1 MSQAANLPNLVV
13 YGQSDVGRQRNNNE
27 DNLAWRHAD
36 ERSVGTKFVNGVTE
50 LFAKIRG
57 GGATGFSVKI
67 DHKLLASH
75 GRLYVVADGV
85 GGNDDGELASRAV
98 VEYTTK
104 FFYNSDPKSYTNKQ
118 EQLNAAI
125 QYATK
130 MVYKEAGN
138 TNRASTLVLALVW
151 DEGSLRKIIFSNVG
165 DSKGYLF
172 RANNTEYDRAVQT
185 KDHVNAMNKSLWQ
198 SMGDP
203 EVTPHFSDE
212 LVLGKDDVIVL
223 CSDGLSDGVQAE
235 EIGKIATQN
244 APQNA
249 TTELI
254 SLANERGGHDNITN
268 VVVRNGPAPIQW
280 GALGGILGV
289 ILLVAAL
296 LGGIVFM
303 GGDEVNPNGSGR
315 NAVVIP
321 TRPVIKLDD
330 GSFATV
336 TLPAETATAE
346 ALLIQQ
352 ATENPVPTDTLGP
365 QATSAPG
372 TNPTARPQATNPPAV
387 IQPTNPPAVQPTNP
401 PVVAQPTNPPAVQP
415 TNPPAPSDRDGDGF
429 VDDIDACPDVAGPN
443 NGCPAPVEP
452 TAPPAVADS
461 DGDTIPDDRDACPNE
476 PGDPSRNG
484 CPKPVEAPPTNT
496 PRPEPTERP
505 TDVPQPTK
513 ETPPTPKPNVPPTPG
528 P

>member
-36 ERSVGTKFVNGVTE
+36 ERSVGTKLVNGVTE

-104 FFYNSDPKSYTNKQ
+104 FFYNSDPKNYKSKQ
-118 EQLNAAI
+118 DQLNAAI

-151 DEGSLRKIIFSNVG
+151 DEGTFRKIIFSNVG

-235 EIGKIATQN
+235 EIGKIATRN

-289 ILLVAAL
+289 VLLVAAL
-296 LGGIVFM
+296 LGGIVFI
-303 GGDEVNPNGSGR
+303 GGDDVNRTQGGR
-315 NAVVIP
+315 NAIMIP
-321 TRPVIKLDD
+321 TRPIITMVD

-346 ALLIQQ
+346 AELIRQ

-365 QATSAPG
+365 QATSVPG
-372 TNPTARPQATNPPAV
+372 TNPTARPAATATNRPAANNPTP
-387 IQPTNPPAVQPTNP
+387 IPATNPPAVQPTNP
-401 PVVAQPTNPPAVQP
+401 PVVIQP
-415 TNPPAPSDRDGDGF
+415 TNPPAPGDRDGDGVTDD
-429 VDDIDACPDVAGPN
+429 VDPCPDVAGPN

-452 TAPPAVADS
+452 TAPPAVVDT
-461 DGDTIPDDRDACPNE
+461 DGDTIPDNVDDCPNE

-484 CPKPVEAPPTNT
+484 CPKPVEQATNT
-496 PRPEPTERP
+496 PKPPTDTPRP
-505 TDVPQPTK
+505 TDTPQPTAVP
-513 ETPPTPKPNVPPTPG
+513 TSPINPNDPPTPRP
-528 P
+528 

>member
-36 ERSVGTKFVNGVTE
+36 ERSFGTKLVNGVTE

-67 DHKLLASH
+67 EHKLLASH

-104 FFYNSDPKSYTNKQ
+104 FFYNSDPKNYKSKQ
-118 EQLNAAI
+118 DQLNAAI

-151 DEGSLRKIIFSNVG
+151 DEGTLRKIIFSNVG

-235 EIGKIATQN
+235 EIGKIATLN

-289 ILLVAAL
+289 VLLVAAL
-296 LGGIVFM
+296 LGGIVFI
-303 GGDEVNPNGSGR
+303 GGDDVNPNTGGR
-315 NAVVIP
+315 NAIAIP
-321 TRPVIKLDD
+321 TRPIITMVD

-346 ALLIQQ
+346 AELIRQ
-352 ATENPVPTDTLGP
+352 ATENPVPTDTLAP

-372 TNPTARPQATNPPAV
+372 TNPTARPAATTAPTNRPAATNPPVVQPTTPPVV
-387 IQPTNPPAVQPTNP
+387 IQPTNPPAPG
-401 PVVAQPTNPPAVQP
+401 
-415 TNPPAPSDRDGDGF
+415 DRDGDGF
-429 VDDIDACPDVAGPN
+429 TDDVDGCPDVAGPN

-452 TAPPAVADS
+452 TNPPAVGDS

-484 CPKPVEAPPTNT
+484 CPKPADPPTERPTNT
-496 PRPEPTERP
+496 PRPTE
-505 TDVPQPTK
+505 QPTK
-513 ETPPTPKPNVPPTPG
+513 APEPPTVPPLQPTAAPPPPTTPPLP
-528 P
+528 

>member
-36 ERSVGTKFVNGVTE
+36 ERSFGTKLVNGVTE

-67 DHKLLASH
+67 EHKLLASH

-104 FFYNSDPKSYTNKQ
+104 FFYNSDPKSYKSKQ
-118 EQLNAAI
+118 DQLNAAI

-151 DEGSLRKIIFSNVG
+151 DEGTLRKIIFSNVG

-235 EIGKIATQN
+235 EIGKIATRN

-289 ILLVAAL
+289 VLLVAAL
-296 LGGIVFM
+296 LGGIVFI
-303 GGDEVNPNGSGR
+303 GGDDVPSGTGGR
-315 NAVVIP
+315 NAIVIP

-352 ATENPVPTDTLGP
+352 ATENPLPTDTLAP
-365 QATSAPG
+365 QATTAPG
-372 TNPTARPQATNPPAV
+372 TNPTARPAATTAPTNRPAATNPPVVQPTNPPVV
-387 IQPTNPPAVQPTNP
+387 IQPTNPPAPG
-401 PVVAQPTNPPAVQP
+401 
-415 TNPPAPSDRDGDGF
+415 DRDGDGF
-429 VDDIDACPDVAGPN
+429 TDDVDGCPDVAGPN

-452 TAPPAVADS
+452 TQPPAVGDS

-484 CPKPVEAPPTNT
+484 CPKPADPPTDRPTNT
-496 PRPEPTERP
+496 PRPTE
-505 TDVPQPTK
+505 QPTK
-513 ETPPTPKPNVPPTPG
+513 APEPPTVPPLQPTAAP
-528 P
+528 PPPTAPPLP

>member
-36 ERSVGTKFVNGVTE
+36 ERSVGTKLVNGVTE
-50 LFAKIRG
+50 VFAKIRG

-104 FFYNSDPKSYTNKQ
+104 FFYNSDPKTYKSKQ
-118 EQLNAAI
+118 DQLNAAI

-151 DEGSLRKIIFSNVG
+151 DEGTLRKILFSNVG

-223 CSDGLSDGVQAE
+223 CSDGLSDGVQPE
-235 EIGKIATQN
+235 EIGKIATRN

-289 ILLVAAL
+289 VLLVAAL
-296 LGGIVFM
+296 LGGIMFI
-303 GGDEVNPNGSGR
+303 GGDDVNPNTNGR
-315 NAVVIP
+315 NAIVIP
-321 TRPVIKLDD
+321 TRLVIELDD

-352 ATENPVPTDTLGP
+352 ATENPQPTDTIGP
-365 QATSAPG
+365 QATSVTG
-372 TNPTARPQATNPPAV
+372 NQTARPAATTAATARPAPTNPPAAQPTNPPAAQPTNPPV
-387 IQPTNPPAVQPTNP
+387 VQPTNPPAVG
-401 PVVAQPTNPPAVQP
+401 
-415 TNPPAPSDRDGDGF
+415 DRDGDGF
-429 VDDIDACPDVAGPN
+429 TDDVDGCPDVAGPN

-484 CPKPVEAPPTNT
+484 CPKPVDQPPPTNT
-496 PRPEPTERP
+496 PRPTDPPAQPTAIPTE
-505 TDVPQPTK
+505 K
-513 ETPPTPKPNVPPTPG
+513 PTPKPPEG
-528 P
+528 PNPNP